1 MDKLR
6 ILKCVWEE
14 SLGWFK
20 SGWLNADN
28 SSVGINRHSRMM
40 TMVRLIM
47 LLVVVLS
54 VGCQHVQHHD
64 RKPTR
69 QITEVNINTEWEG
82 DKPKVQANITMK
94 WVR

>member
-1 MDKLR
+1 
-6 ILKCVWEE
+6 
-14 SLGWFK
+14 
-20 SGWLNADN
+20 
-28 SSVGINRHSRMM
+28 
-40 TMVRLIM
+40 MVRLIM
-47 LLVVVLS
+47 LLVVVLP